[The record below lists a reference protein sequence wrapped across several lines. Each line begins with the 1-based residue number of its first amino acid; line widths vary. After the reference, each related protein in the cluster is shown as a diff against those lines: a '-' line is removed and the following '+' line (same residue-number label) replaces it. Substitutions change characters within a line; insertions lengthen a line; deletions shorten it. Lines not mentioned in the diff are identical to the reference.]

1 MKTEKLTSCKQ
12 FVINSV
18 HCRDVGMSTL
28 DLNIKVHKKNT
39 GWKNICVEKYSIS
52 TVCNGFTR
60 ICSKVTGDW
69 LETYSIF

>member
-1 MKTEKLTSCKQ
+1 MKTEKLTSRKQ

-28 DLNIKVHKKNT
+28 DLNIKVNKKNT
-39 GWKNICVEKYSIS
+39 GWKNICVVKYSIS
-52 TVCNGFTR
+52 TVYNGF
-60 ICSKVTGDW
+60 ICSKVTVDW